1 MNKKNTNNRVKITSS
16 KSKRMMRLTC
26 FLNEQEYEFID
37 NYLKQYKI
45 KNKSRWF
52 RETLLIAIY
61 KEIEENYPTLFDEHE
76 MRR

>member
-1 MNKKNTNNRVKITSS
+1 MSRNNNKKEKETSS
-16 KSKRMMRLTC
+16 NVKRMMRLTC

-37 NYLKQYKI
+37 NYLKRYKI
-45 KNKSRWF
+45 KNKSRWL
-52 RETLLIAIY
+52 RETVLLAIY